1 MGSAFLPA
9 MFFASGAAALIY
21 QVVFS
26 KALTYVFG
34 SMSTATNTV
43 LATYMGGI
51 ALGTWLGGLLA
62 PRLRRPVA
70 AYAVCEVLIAI
81 YCAASPWVFD
91 LVRNAYV
98 ALAFGQTPDAAGLLP
113 LRVMLGGAGL
123 LVPTMLM
130 GLTLPILVSHFEHH
144 KGAIGVSVGKL
155 YAANTLG
162 AATGALMTGYFVLP
176 ALGVHRT
183 TLLAVALNLL
193 VAYFAFRFQ
202 RSLPEEQPAGRF
214 AAASAVAAGERS
226 RGWTAIAL
234 LTIGGF
240 VTLALEVDYIHLL
253 AVAAGNSTY
262 AFSLML
268 FAFLLGLGGGSEL
281 ARRFM
286 GRFDRLQLLA
296 WLEFGLCITI
306 ILGASAVD
314 RIPEFF
320 AGFSEMTLGWGVQE
334 LIRGAV
340 CCAAMIPP
348 ALFIGA
354 IFPIAIDCVGLA
366 FPDHP
371 IRMLGYASALN
382 TLGNILGVLVAGFV
396 LLPTI
401 GPFASV
407 KLLAGVCL
415 LLGACAA
422 IVAHARRLWM
432 APALAAAAVLLLAPR
447 TLDYDALTTGAN
459 VYFAAIPQGHVI
471 ARAESLDGGLTT
483 VNERVVNGQRLR
495 TLLTNGKFQGND
507 AVGGEMVAQVGFALA
522 PLLHTA
528 KRSSALV
535 IGYGTGNTSRVL
547 HDAGFSRLDVVDIS
561 ADIFRLANEQLTRIN
576 DRVSEKPNVRAYVTD
591 GRNFLLLS
599 PNRYDVISL
608 EISSI
613 WFAGAAS
620 LYSRDFYRL
629 ARQHLSEGGVL
640 QQWMQLHHAR
650 PEDIF
655 YVIGSARA
663 EFRCVWLYLIGN
675 QGIIVAT
682 DDADAVPSEANIA
695 AIDARRE
702 LKEVLRH
709 YGGSGMRVAGNLL
722 LDPAGVDR
730 FLRSTGLDA
739 SYFVSD
745 DDNAYLEYS
754 TPKGNAVEGTLEPNI
769 RMLAKYSVAPAMPAA
784 DESR

>member
-202 RSLPEEQPAGRF
+202 RSLPEEQPAGRV

-422 IVAHARRLWM
+422 MACSKAVDGTGAGSGRRTVAGTAHPGLRRADDRRQCLFRGHSARPRDRSRGEPRWRAHDSERTGRERPAASHAAHQRQVPGKRRGRRRNGRSGRICTG
-432 APALAAAAVLLLAPR
+432 AAAAHGETQQRARDRLRDGQYL
-447 TLDYDALTTGAN
+447 
-459 VYFAAIPQGHVI
+459 
-471 ARAESLDGGLTT
+471 ARAS
-483 VNERVVNGQRLR
+483 
-495 TLLTNGKFQGND
+495 
-507 AVGGEMVAQVGFALA
+507 
-522 PLLHTA
+522 
-528 KRSSALV
+528 
-535 IGYGTGNTSRVL
+535 
-547 HDAGFSRLDVVDIS
+547 
-561 ADIFRLANEQLTRIN
+561 
-576 DRVSEKPNVRAYVTD
+576 
-591 GRNFLLLS
+591 
-599 PNRYDVISL
+599 
-608 EISSI
+608 
-613 WFAGAAS
+613 
-620 LYSRDFYRL
+620 
-629 ARQHLSEGGVL
+629 
-640 QQWMQLHHAR
+640 
-650 PEDIF
+650 
-655 YVIGSARA
+655 
-663 EFRCVWLYLIGN
+663 
-675 QGIIVAT
+675 
-682 DDADAVPSEANIA
+682 
-695 AIDARRE
+695 
-702 LKEVLRH
+702 
-709 YGGSGMRVAGNLL
+709 
-722 LDPAGVDR
+722 
-730 FLRSTGLDA
+730 
-739 SYFVSD
+739 
-745 DDNAYLEYS
+745 
-754 TPKGNAVEGTLEPNI
+754 
-769 RMLAKYSVAPAMPAA
+769 
-784 DESR
+784 